1 MTVAEIAKQL
11 GKSHQAVYKKIS
23 NAGLRISDLRDA
35 STGQLTPEGVEAIR
49 ALYSPS
55 AGATEVAQ
63 SVEKPVAEVAA
74 EVAQSVE
81 KEVETVEKPVA
92 EVETELARLQT
103 EVAEL
108 KHRAELA
115 EVKAAAA
122 ENERDYLRQQLD
134 ASIKAAALASV
145 RRLTAPEDEQ
155 PTQAPAGLRTRIKAA
170 WAALRNK

>member
-63 SVEKPVAEVAA
+63 S
-74 EVAQSVE
+74 
-81 KEVETVEKPVA
+81 VEKPVA